1 MITVMNVMRKEK
13 DITQIDLANEVGI
26 TQAEISM
33 IERGKV
39 TPKEETLDKIAQL
52 LATPKDELLVPYKE
66 WLEAQYAAR
75 DRTIRKEA

>member
-39 TPKEETLDKIAQL
+39 SPKDETLEKIAHL
-52 LATPKDELLVPYKE
+52 LATPKDELLLPYAE
-66 WLEAQYAAR
+66 WLEAQFIA
-75 DRTIRKEA
+75 DRQRHKEG